1 MADEP
6 TGRDRDIET
15 DEALDELELQR
26 TPLVPGRRPTGDDAD
41 GSAGG
46 LLPYVLVGAAVLG
59 AGVLAVL
66 FLLFRTPP
74 GPRPSSSATVAPPV
88 ASGSPAAPQASPSTP
103 LPRLDDS
110 DPLARRLGEALS
122 ARPEL
127 ARWLARPG
135 LLRLVAVVVTNVA
148 DGESPRP
155 NLEFLAPSRRFAARP
170 DRRGRLVADPAGF
183 AGYDTLGD
191 VVASVEAGVVVTA
204 YRTVEPLLD
213 EAHRELGHPEG
224 RFRTSLDKAIA
235 TLLAVPVPPEDAP
248 LERHATLL
256 RWADPALES
265 LTPAQKQLLRIGPR
279 NVRLVQAKLRE
290 IQAALSAP
298 PSP

>member
-1 MADEP
+1 MAEEP
-6 TGRDRDIET
+6 TGRDRDSET
-15 DEALDELELQR
+15 DEALDEIELQR
-26 TPLVPGRRPTGDDAD
+26 TPPVPGQRPPG
-41 GSAGG
+41 AGPAGTASG
-46 LLPYVLVGAAVLG
+46 LLPYVLAGAAVLG

-66 FLLFRTPP
+66 FLVFRTPA
-74 GPRPSSSATVAPPV
+74 GPRPSASATVAPPV
-88 ASGSPAAPQASPSTP
+88 AAGSPAAPEASPAAP

-127 ARWLARPG
+127 VRWLARPG

-155 NLEFLAPSRRFAARP
+155 HLEFLAPSRRFAARP

-191 VVASVEAGVVVTA
+191 VMASVEAGAVVAA

-235 TLLAVPVPPEDAP
+235 VLLAVPVPPDDAA

-265 LTPAQKQLLRIGPR
+265 LTPAQKHLLRMGPR
-279 NVRLVQAKLRE
+279 NVRLVQAKLRD